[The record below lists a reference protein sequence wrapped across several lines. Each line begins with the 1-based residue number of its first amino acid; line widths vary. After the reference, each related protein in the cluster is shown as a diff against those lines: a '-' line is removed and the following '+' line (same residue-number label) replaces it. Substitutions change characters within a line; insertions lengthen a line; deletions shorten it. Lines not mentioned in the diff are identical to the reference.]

1 LESLTP
7 FLDEVDLW
15 GIGASHLDEA
25 VEGGNL
31 VVIKGKSLQVW
42 GGLNIITIHGRVI
55 GH

>member
-1 LESLTP
+1 VESLTP

-31 VVIKGKSLQVW
+31 VVIKGKSLQVGG
-42 GGLNIITIHGRVI
+42 GGLNIAAHGHAI